1 MLVYKNYVIKIGTYE
16 FIDEI
21 KAYASRRKDRNDAQV
36 YADAGHVLVSENP
49 LDLIDGK
56 SSELTAHAGMN
67 FRPLWENL
75 KNGEIITIYDIH
87 GNYANFKMTLFL
99 SHVPK
104 DVTLFTDEYLKKCKK
119 LFDICSKNED
129 IVIRF
134 CRTMEYQEAWLGEI
148 CN

>member
-36 YADAGHVLVSENP
+36 YAYAGHVLVSENP

-87 GNYANFKMTLFL
+87 GNYANFKMKLDITI
-99 SHVPK
+99 SND
-104 DVTLFTDEYLKKCKK
+104 DVRRITA
-119 LFDICSKNED
+119 SKECDHISNLAEKEEN
-129 IVIRF
+129 IQVGF
-134 CRTMEYQEAWLGEI
+134 CRTFEYQ
-148 CN
+148 